1 MAVKKNDTVTA
12 DEIANAPTAD
22 TDPWKEIV
30 TIKLPKAPKG
40 EENFVMASVNGRTF
54 KIKRGVAVDV
64 PAPIAEV
71 IQNSEEMRDEADA
84 YIEQHLTEDQDE

>member
-1 MAVKKNDTVTA
+1 MAVKKTVTDPA
-12 DEIANAPTAD
+12 EEITQTTTANN
-22 TDPWKEIV
+22 DPWGDMV

-71 IQNSEEMRDEADA
+71 IQNSEEMRDEADE
-84 YIEQHLTEDQDE
+84 YIEKHLTEDQDE